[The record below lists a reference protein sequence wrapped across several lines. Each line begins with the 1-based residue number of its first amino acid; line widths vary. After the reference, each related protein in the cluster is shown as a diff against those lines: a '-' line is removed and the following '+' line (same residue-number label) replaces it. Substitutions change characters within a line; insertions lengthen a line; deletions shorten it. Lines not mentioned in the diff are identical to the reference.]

1 MRFVGVDTEVEFIA
15 NWTHGS
21 NVHEVVFDV
30 KDPVVELISA
40 PTIGNMSATA
50 RHTYREAGEY
60 PVTATIRNLLGIVQ
74 VSG

>member
-1 MRFVGVDTEVEFIA
+1 MRFVRVDTEVEFIA

-30 KDPVVELISA
+30 KDPAVELISA
-40 PTIGNMSATA
+40 STVGNMSASA

-60 PVTATIRNLLGIVQ
+60 PVTATISNLLGLVE